1 MKNQLGKQSNQHA
14 VVIGASMAGLL
25 AARVLSDHFEQVT
38 IIERDRLSAHVE
50 PRKGVPQGQHAHIL
64 LMRGETILREL
75 FLDLYETFAR
85 EGAVPLT
92 STDVRWYDF
101 GVWKAP
107 SPDPIKS
114 YCGSRPFLDLCVR
127 RFVAAR
133 DNVHFLDGC
142 EVSRLCASEDHTR
155 IMGVSPVHLGPEQRE
170 EDLAADLVVDA
181 SGRGSRAPQWLVSLG
196 YERVEETSVKVDVG
210 YATRIYRRPGALPLD
225 WKLLII
231 YPTPPDEKRSGL
243 VFPIEDDC
251 WMVSLA
257 GRLRD
262 HPPADEAG
270 FLEYAR
276 SLPDPSLYEAIK
288 EAEPVTPVATYKYA
302 ANRRRHYERMAR
314 LPQGF
319 VILGDAVCAFDP
331 VYGQGMSAAA
341 LEARM
346 LDTCLRDQQRRGTD
360 NDLAGFPQR
369 FQQAMVKAV
378 EVPWMLATGE
388 DFRFPQTEGK
398 RPRGLHLLHWYTRR
412 VNELTGS
419 DPVIAGLF
427 YQVLHLLKPPTVLF
441 SPRIVWAVLARELA
455 SRRHKPAALPPAD
468 EAGSSAPT
476 HTMDAVAS

>member
-1 MKNQLGKQSNQHA
+1 MKIEQAKQSNQHA

-25 AARVLSDHFEQVT
+25 AARVLSEHFEQVT
-38 IIERDRLSAHVE
+38 IIERDRLSEQVE

-64 LMRGETILREL
+64 LMKGETILREL
-75 FLDLYETFAR
+75 FPALYGTFAQD
-85 EGAVPLT
+85 GAVPLT
-92 STDVRWYDF
+92 STDVQWYDF

-114 YCGSRPFLDLCVR
+114 YCGSRPFLEQCVR

-133 DNVHFLDGC
+133 ANVRFIDGC
-142 EVSRLCASEDHTR
+142 EVNRLCVNEDHTCV
-155 IMGVSPVHLGPEQRE
+155 MGVSLVHHNPERHE

-181 SGRGSRAPQWLVSLG
+181 SGRGSRAPQWLMSLG
-196 YERVEETSVKVDVG
+196 YDRVEETSVKVDVG
-210 YATRIYRRPGALPLD
+210 YATRIYRRPNDLPLD
-225 WKLLII
+225 WKMLIV
-231 YPTPPDEKRSGL
+231 YPTPPREKRSGL

-262 HPPADEAG
+262 YPPADEAG

-288 EAEPVTPVATYKYA
+288 EAEPVTPIVTYKYA
-302 ANRRRHYERMAR
+302 VNRRRHYERMAR

-319 VILGDAVCAFDP
+319 VILGDAVCNFNP
-331 VYGQGMSAAA
+331 VYGQGMSVAA
-341 LEARM
+341 LEAKV
-346 LDTCLRDQQRRGTD
+346 LDACLRDQQRQGTG

-369 FQQAMVKAV
+369 FQKAIVKAV
-378 EVPWMLATGE
+378 KIPWMLATGE
-388 DFRFPQTEGK
+388 DFRYPETEGK
-398 RPRGLHLLHWYTRR
+398 RPLGMNLLHWYTRR

-419 DPVIAGLF
+419 DPMVAGLF

-441 SPRIVWAVLARELA
+441 SPRVVWAVLSKELA
-455 SRRHKPAALPPAD
+455 FHRQKPVASLPVD
-468 EAGSSAPT
+468 EASSPSPT
-476 HTMDAVAS
+476 RTMDAVAR